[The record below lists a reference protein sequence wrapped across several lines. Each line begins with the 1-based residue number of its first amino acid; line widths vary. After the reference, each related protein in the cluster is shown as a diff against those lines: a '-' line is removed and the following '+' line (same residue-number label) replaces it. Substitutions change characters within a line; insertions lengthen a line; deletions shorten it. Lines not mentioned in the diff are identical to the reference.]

1 MQLLIL
7 VLIAGVAGYYL
18 SRSKL
23 SKPIDD
29 AADRVADVS
38 RGAADTVEGWGR
50 NLFRRK
56 APRSEQVIVDGK
68 AVDAEPATPPA
79 EKQASRRHA
88 SESDSGA
95 ETQ

>member
-7 VLIAGVAGYYL
+7 VLIAGVVGYFL
-18 SRSKL
+18 SRSRF

-29 AADRVADVS
+29 TADKVADVS

-56 APRSEQVIVDGK
+56 APRSEQVIEGT
-68 AVDAEPATPPA
+68 AVDAEPETPPA
-79 EKQASRRHA
+79 EKQYSRRHA
-88 SESDSGA
+88 SEADLGTKI
-95 ETQ
+95 E